1 MRCPALLELNPSLL
15 RSIPAPCLEILAG
28 ELRDYLLKTVAAQGG
43 HFAANLGV
51 VELTLALHRVFHTP
65 DDALIWDVGHQTY
78 PHKILTGRA
87 VQLPTIRQFGG
98 LSPFAKRSESVFD
111 AFGAGHSSTSI
122 SAAIGMSVAFAKKLS
137 KNKVVAII
145 GDGAL
150 TAGMAFEAL
159 HHGAELQADVL
170 VILNDNGMSISANVG
185 ALSQYLTR
193 LRASPTYATLREI
206 TQQQWPAAPL
216 GNLLRTG
223 KEQLK
228 TLLLPRTWFDDLG
241 WDYYGPVDGHD
252 LPTLLEVLE
261 DLRQQS
267 KPRLLHV
274 ITQKGKG
281 YAPAEADPIA
291 YHGVK
296 PFNLSNGLDKK
307 ISKTKSYSDIFG
319 DWLMAMAKSCPLLQ
333 AITPA
338 MCEGSGMT
346 LFAKTFPQRFFD
358 VAIAEQH
365 AITLAAGMAAQGL
378 RPVVAIY
385 STFLQRAYD
394 QWLHDVLLQHL
405 PVVLAI
411 DRAGVV
417 GADGATHT
425 GNFDVAFLRCLPGM
439 IVAAPSDGQ
448 ELWRLLN
455 TAYQAQRPFS
465 VRYPRDNIKEFQEP
479 SCQEVVPIGQARV
492 CRLGQDVAILAFGT
506 VLHLLQPLAEKHG
519 WSLADMRFI
528 KPLDENLLIDWAKK
542 HALLVTVE
550 ESALPGGAGS
560 AVLEYLSDQ
569 GIMMPVLRL
578 GLPDIFP
585 PHGSREAVLGDLG
598 QTAVDFAA
606 AILNRWTQLQSI
618 KEKYHA
624 SKAIE

>member
-1 MRCPALLELNPSLL
+1 MRCPALSELTPRLL
-15 RSIPAPCLEILAG
+15 REIPAVCLEVLAA
-28 ELRDYLLKTVAAQGG
+28 ELRDYLLTTVASQGG

-51 VELTLALHRVFHTP
+51 IELTLALHRVFHTP
-65 DDALIWDVGHQTY
+65 EDALVWDVGHQTY
-78 PHKILTGRA
+78 PHKIITGRA
-87 VQLPTIRQFGG
+87 AQLPTIRQFGG
-98 LSPFAKRSESVFD
+98 LSPFAKRSESAFD

-122 SAAIGMSVAFAKKLS
+122 SAAIGMSLAFAQQKRQKKS
-137 KNKVVAII
+137 VAII

-170 VILNDNGMSISANVG
+170 VVLNDNGMSISENVG

-193 LRASPTYATLREI
+193 LRASPTYANLRALG
-206 TQQQWPAAPL
+206 QQQWPAAEPL

-261 DLRQQS
+261 DLRQQT

-319 DWLMAMAKSCPLLQ
+319 DWLLAMAESCPLLQ

-346 LFAKTFPQRFFD
+346 TFAKTFPERFFD

-365 AITLAAGMAAQGL
+365 AVTLAAGMAAQGL

-394 QWLHDVLLQHL
+394 QWLHDVLLQGL
-405 PVVLAI
+405 PVILAI
-411 DRAGVV
+411 DRAGIV

-439 IVAAPSDGQ
+439 ILATPSDGE

-455 TAYQAQRPFS
+455 TAYHCQRPCA
-465 VRYPRDNIKEFQEP
+465 VRYPRDNSKAFQKVSTKEI
-479 SCQEVVPIGQARV
+479 VNIGQARV
-492 CRLGQDVAILAFGT
+492 CRLGQEVALLAFGT
-506 VLHLLQPLAEKHG
+506 VLSLLSPLAEQQN

-528 KPLDENLLIDWAKK
+528 KPLDENLLSDWSGK
-542 HALLVTVE
+542 HRLLVTIE

-560 AVLEYLSDQ
+560 AVLEYLADQ
-569 GIMMPVLRL
+569 GIAMPVLRL

-585 PHGSREAVLGDLG
+585 THGSREAVLRDLK
-598 QTAVDFAA
+598 QTTSDFAA
-606 AILNRWTQLQSI
+606 AIMQRLAQL
-618 KEKYHA
+618 KE
-624 SKAIE
+624 

>member
-1 MRCPALLELNPSLL
+1 MRCPALSELTPRLL
-15 RSIPAPCLEILAG
+15 REIPAACLEVLAA
-28 ELRDYLLKTVAAQGG
+28 ELRDYLLTTVASQGG

-65 DDALIWDVGHQTY
+65 EDALVWDVGHQTY

-87 VQLPTIRQFGG
+87 AQLPTIRQFGG
-98 LSPFAKRSESVFD
+98 LSPFAKRSESPFD

-122 SAAIGMSVAFAKKLS
+122 SAAIGMSLAFAQQKRQKKS
-137 KNKVVAII
+137 VAII

-159 HHGAELQADVL
+159 HHGAELQVDVL
-170 VILNDNGMSISANVG
+170 VVLNDNGMSISENVG
-185 ALSQYLTR
+185 ALSHYLTR
-193 LRASPTYATLREI
+193 LRASPTYATLREMG
-206 TQQQWPAAPL
+206 QQQWPAADPL
-216 GNLLRTG
+216 GSLLRTG

-241 WDYYGPVDGHD
+241 WDYYGPVNGHD
-252 LPTLLEVLE
+252 LPRLLEILE
-261 DLRQQS
+261 DLRQQH

-291 YHGVK
+291 YHGVR

-307 ISKTKSYSDIFG
+307 LSKTKSYSDIFG
-319 DWLMAMAKSCPLLQ
+319 DWLMAMAESCPLLQ

-338 MCEGSGMT
+338 MCEGSGMVT
-346 LFAKTFPQRFFD
+346 FAKTFPERFFD

-365 AITLAAGMAAQGL
+365 AVTLAAGMAAQGL

-394 QWLHDVLLQHL
+394 QWLHDVLLQGL
-405 PVVLAI
+405 PVTLAI
-411 DRAGVV
+411 DRAGIV

-439 IVAAPSDGQ
+439 ILAAPSDGE

-455 TAYQAQRPFS
+455 TAYQAQRPFA
-465 VRYPRDNIKEFQEP
+465 VRYPRDNSRAFQKVSTKEI
-479 SCQEVVPIGQARV
+479 VNIGQARV
-492 CRLGQDVAILAFGT
+492 CRLGQTVAILAFGT
-506 VLHLLQPLAEKHG
+506 VLSLLQPVAEKEN

-528 KPLDENLLIDWAKK
+528 KPLDENLLKDWAGK
-542 HALLVTVE
+542 HTLFVTIE

-560 AVLEYLSDQ
+560 AVLEYLADQ
-569 GIMMPVLRL
+569 GIAMPVLRL

-585 PHGSREAVLGDLG
+585 PHGSREAVLRDLK
-598 QTAVDFAA
+598 QTVEDFSA
-606 AILNRWTQLQSI
+606 AIVTRLAQL
-618 KEKYHA
+618 KK
-624 SKAIE
+624 